1 MFYALSWWGRHAPPP
16 LGRSEFGRASP
27 HAAAITVAS
36 APSSVPQRAVWRSS
50 ALRRGEK
57 LPQLGRAAHNSRV
70 FTSLRPLVPACLL
83 LAACGSSQYP
93 TLDDPLPPP
102 ERVAPSKAQPAG
114 AAAPAAAPGT
124 LPRSDVERV
133 VDAGLGRFLAH
144 VAIEPSLSAGK
155 FVGWRIVGLSPPE
168 LWSAVDLKPGD
179 VVSRVNGMSIER
191 EMDAFDAFQAVRQ
204 APVLEVIYL
213 RQNQPRTLRFT
224 IVGAPSP
231 ALPKAAPAPVNSA
244 SAPAGKPG

>member
-1 MFYALSWWGRHAPPP
+1 
-16 LGRSEFGRASP
+16 
-27 HAAAITVAS
+27 
-36 APSSVPQRAVWRSS
+36 
-50 ALRRGEK
+50 

-70 FTSLRPLVPACLL
+70 FTSLRPLAPACLL

-102 ERVAPSKAQPAG
+102 ERVAPSKAQPVSAG
-114 AAAPAAAPGT
+114 AQAPVAPGT

-168 LWSAVDLKPGD
+168 LWSDVDLKPGD

-191 EMDAFDAFQAVRQ
+191 EMEAFDAFQAVRQ
-204 APVLEVIYL
+204 APVLEVTYL

-224 IVGAPSP
+224 IIGAASP
-231 ALPKAAPAPVNSA
+231 ALPKAAPAPAPSA
-244 SAPAGKPG
+244 ANP